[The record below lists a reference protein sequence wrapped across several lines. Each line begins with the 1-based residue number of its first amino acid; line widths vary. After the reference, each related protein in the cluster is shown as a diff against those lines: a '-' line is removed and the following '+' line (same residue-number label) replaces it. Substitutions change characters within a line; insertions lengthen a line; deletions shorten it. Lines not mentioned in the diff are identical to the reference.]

1 MTRQTVVLDPAVA
14 AILGEGERRKR
25 RRGQT
30 KAQRARAERDGKR
43 QRMTLELDPA
53 VAEMIEA
60 IATAEGC
67 SPASVVNL
75 LVTECVAQYV
85 AGQVDFEESR
95 RPSRSPRY
103 RWVVELNGRV
113 EALGEALRDFVKSR
127 EV

>member
-1 MTRQTVVLDPAVA
+1 MARQRVELDPAVA
-14 AILGEGERRKR
+14 AILGDGKKRQR

-30 KAQRARAERDGKR
+30 KVQRARAERDGKR

-85 AGQVDFEESR
+85 AGGVNFEESR

-113 EALGEALRDFVKSR
+113 EALVEALGEFVKRR

>member
-1 MTRQTVVLDPAVA
+1 MARQKVELDPAVA
-14 AILGEGERRKR
+14 AILGDGKKRQR

-30 KAQRARAERDGKR
+30 RTQRVRAERDGKR

-53 VAEMIEA
+53 VAEMIET

-75 LVTECVAQYV
+75 MVTECVAQYV
-85 AGQVDFEESR
+85 AGGVDFEENR

-113 EALGEALRDFVKSR
+113 EALGEALREFVKSR